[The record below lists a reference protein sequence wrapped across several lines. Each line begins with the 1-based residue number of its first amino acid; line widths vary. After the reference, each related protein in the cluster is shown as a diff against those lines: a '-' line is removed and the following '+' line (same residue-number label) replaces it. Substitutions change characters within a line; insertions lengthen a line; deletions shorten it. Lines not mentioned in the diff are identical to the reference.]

1 MGRVSPA
8 TDSEPPVPAPD
19 SNDPSAPRVSAAVA
33 VLGRNRLP
41 WSPDDDEVRDTRETS
56 RPGSTSWPA
65 RDSWPADDA
74 EAGSADW
81 SAEAAPSREPLG
93 SRLDEWWA
101 RLLYTPGRQRLWR
114 WGGPIAVTL
123 LAAVLRLY
131 DLGNPHSLVFDETFY
146 VKDAWSLLHLGYEGS
161 WPSGADPAFAAGNVN
176 DFTNVGSYVV
186 HPPLGKW
193 IIALGEAAAGGA
205 QNSFGWR
212 ISVAVCGI
220 LAVLLIA
227 MIGTK
232 LFKST
237 LLGTIA
243 GFLMAIDGHAI
254 VMSRVGILDGI
265 LMLFLLLGF
274 GAILLDREWHLK
286 RLAAWVAQR
295 EKDGSEPAWGPAM
308 WWRPWLMVAA
318 VAFGLASAV
327 KWSGLYFLV
336 AFVLYTVLVDAL
348 ARRRAGLPFWISAAV
363 LKQGLVTVVLT
374 VPLYLASYLVTW
386 VGWFTTN
393 GGYYRHWAETDGKP
407 WTGALAWVPLVWQNF
422 WHFEVSVYNF
432 NVNEHDPHPYAA
444 NPLTWLFMIR
454 PTQMY
459 VGTTTGGTGGC
470 GDQTCYSNIT
480 SVGNA
485 AIWWAATAAIFYLV
499 YRLIRKREWQVGL
512 ILMGMVAG
520 YLPWLL
526 YINRTIFQFYTIAFE
541 PYMILGLTFVIGL
554 ALGRRTDKRRKRTR
568 ALWIVAAYLVLAS
581 LVTVFFYPVWTAQ
594 PIPGWLLTLHYWLP
608 SWR

>member
-1 MGRVSPA
+1 MSPA

-19 SNDPSAPRVSAAVA
+19 SDSSGAPGVDT
-33 VLGRNRLP
+33 LP
-41 WSPDDDEVRDTRETS
+41 WSITPEDAAAAAES
-56 RPGSTSWPA
+56 AAGSTTA
-65 RDSWPADDA
+65 RADRT
-74 EAGSADW
+74 
-81 SAEAAPSREPLG
+81 AALRAAIDPDYDYREPLG
-93 SRLDEWWA
+93 SRLDRWWT
-101 RLLYTPGRQRLWR
+101 RLMYTPGRQRLWR

-131 DLGNPHSLVFDETFY
+131 DLGNPQSLVFDETFY

-161 WPSGADPAFAAGNVN
+161 WPSGVDPSFAAGNVN
-176 DFTNVGSYVV
+176 QFTTAPGYVV

-193 IIALGEAAAGGA
+193 IIAMGEAVFGA
-205 QNSFGWR
+205 QNAFGWR

-220 LAVLLIA
+220 LAVLLISL
-227 MIGTK
+227 IGTK

-243 GFLMAIDGHAI
+243 GFLFAIDGHAI

-274 GAILLDREWHLK
+274 GAVLLDREWHLR
-286 RLAAWVAQR
+286 RLAAWVARR
-295 EKDGSEPAWGPAM
+295 EDEGREPTWGPTL
-308 WWRPWLMVAA
+308 WWRPWLMAAA

-336 AFVLYTVLVDAL
+336 AFVLYAVLVDAL
-348 ARRRAGLPFWISAAV
+348 ARRRAGIPFWLSASI
-363 LKQGLVTVVLT
+363 LKQGVATVILT

-386 VGWFTTN
+386 TGWFVTN
-393 GGYYRHWAETDGKP
+393 GGYYRNWAQTDGKP
-407 WTGALAWVPLVWQNF
+407 WTGSLSWVPLVIQNF

-459 VGTTTGGTGGC
+459 VGTFNDGTGNC
-470 GDQTCYSNIT
+470 GAQTCYANIT

-541 PYMILGLTFVIGL
+541 PYMILGLVFVIGL
-554 ALGRRTDKRRKRTR
+554 ALGKRTDPPRKRAR
-568 ALWIVAAYLVLAS
+568 ALWIVGAYLLLAV